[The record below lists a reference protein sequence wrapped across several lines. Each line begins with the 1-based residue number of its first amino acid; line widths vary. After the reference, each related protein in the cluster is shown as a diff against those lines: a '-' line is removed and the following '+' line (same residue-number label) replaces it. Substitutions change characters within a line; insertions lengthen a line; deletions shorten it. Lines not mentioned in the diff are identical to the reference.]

1 MAASLATGDGSMAVE
16 IAGARKTIG
25 VVSDTHGYLGGDV
38 LHLFA
43 GVDALIHAGDVGA
56 TSVLERLARIAPVTA
71 VAGNIDIDGPAHDLP
86 NEVYTQIAGIW
97 VLVGH
102 RVDRLE
108 GLRDPA
114 KDGVQLVVTG
124 HTHRARSE
132 VVDGVLYLNPGS
144 AGAPRFGLSPSVAL
158 VTVTNGTPTAKIV
171 PVG

>member
-1 MAASLATGDGSMAVE
+1 MADSV
-16 IAGARKTIG
+16 AGARMTIG
-25 VVSDTHGYLGGDV
+25 VVSDTHGYLGGDAV
-38 LHLFA
+38 QLFA
-43 GVDALIHAGDVGA
+43 GVDAIIHAGDVG
-56 TSVLERLARIAPVTA
+56 TVSVLERLARIAPVTA
-71 VAGNIDIDGPAHDLP
+71 VAGNVDVDGPARDLP

-102 RVDRLE
+102 RVHRLE

-114 KDGVQLVVTG
+114 KDGVRLVVSG

-144 AGAPRFGLSPSVAL
+144 AGAPRFGLPPSVAL
-158 VTVTNGTPTAKIV
+158 VTIAEGTLTVQIV